1 MIDIKN
7 NSVFTDAY
15 QRAIGVFIVL
25 KVSFPIIFLSFI
37 LYGLGSIYYGIKG
50 AYDEAYKQLEPHLK
64 TANDQIEAIQNEV
77 KRLNDEVKKIEK
89 ATDKIKGT
97 VEKSVEPIRKSLLGL
112 SLASRTLIGTL
123 KSIVNIVYDIINK
136 FRLKKAPNLKIP
148 NISVPKI
155 SFPDFDL
162 DISLQPNMALIKEF
176 QGTALKIA
184 EIADITINGI
194 KGIYDSFILYV
205 QIGFYLIAVWLMLS
219 LVGIFVR
226 GHQRLCAGLR
236 LIKGEKVAY
245 PLALF

>member
-136 FRLKKAPNLKIP
+136 FRLKKVPNLKIP

-194 KGIYDSFILYV
+194 KGIYDSFIMYV
-205 QIGFYLIAVWLMLS
+205 QIGFYLIAAWLVLS
-219 LVGIFVR
+219 LVGTVVR
-226 GHQRLCAGLR
+226 GHQRLCTGLR